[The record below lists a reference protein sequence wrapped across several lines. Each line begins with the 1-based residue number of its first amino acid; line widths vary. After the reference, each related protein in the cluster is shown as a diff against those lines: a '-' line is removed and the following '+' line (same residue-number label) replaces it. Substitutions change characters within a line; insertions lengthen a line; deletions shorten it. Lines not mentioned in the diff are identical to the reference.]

1 MKRFLSFAIAVAF
14 ITTTVMA
21 ETINING
28 TSYAATRTTKQVA
41 SGVKYI
47 TLEIPNKKASSN
59 YSKGAKVHILE
70 ADLTDPTVS
79 VRHGDSGRD
88 SRRTLAVQAANMSTS
103 TSTVVGGVNANFWI
117 TSETPYNA
125 KLQYEPFGASI
136 KDGIIYSDPNQST
149 IAHVGGPA
157 STTGLFLIDGNGR
170 CYIDYLKARTGD
182 NATGSGW
189 NFTITNKTHP
199 HTFGLDQ
206 VNGVSCP
213 GTASLYIK
221 SVYGSSKTFR
231 SVVSASN
238 YATWS
243 GSTAVEVL
251 MDFAS
256 GTTGWN
262 LGGDTKL
269 VIKAIRKNTAGNGTL
284 GNYAC
289 GIVCRDSYATVA
301 KGWAVG
307 DEITITA
314 KVNFKSKGTP
324 SKIMQATS
332 GNCICM
338 ENGKIGFN
346 SSQNNYNNKYYPR
359 TIYATNNDGTKLW
372 LIVCEHYPNRQYTY
386 SGLTTTE
393 ITYVA
398 KHIGATWATQM
409 DCGGSAQMYAGG
421 KQVSTSMDSGGVR
434 SVQSGVFIVSTP
446 GATSGGVKPD
456 PNPTDPTTPSIKS
469 DPTSVSLS
477 AVYGAATQPYKD
489 VTITATGLEADMIHS
504 SSTSGIVVTELSGWN
519 ARTGGK
525 LRFTLNTNFVSG
537 AGEYLEGKYVAVESG
552 SGTSKTRI
560 EIPVA
565 FTLTASGTDQPAKN
579 PTITVTPASLS
590 FSGEEG
596 ATIASQKVTVTG
608 KDLSAAPTVSGA
620 TDKFTVTSS
629 LTATGGT
636 ITVAPKATL
645 AAGTHTGTLTI
656 AATGATSKT
665 VSLTATITAKQVTPN
680 PNPGNPDAT
689 YGAVKFYLQGGTLAV
704 PTDNAALW
712 EEFKP
717 AYNTYYNLA
726 RSDQPIEKVTTFAPE
741 KMQDFMTN
749 TNSAWKWLGDHVLAT
764 TTAEGRTIDTEV
776 LWRFGVSAFFNCAP
790 TAASTWNGNADFT
803 QAGKPVVWQPL
814 YTFAHKPT
822 KSGATFCGWFDNA
835 AGTGSVL
842 TSCPSSGNV
851 YACWK
856 ANGTTD
862 IENVIAEVH
871 ILPTANG
878 VEIFFEG
885 TAPVAIYNINGT
897 TISNIMATNYY
908 TCDLQAGMYI
918 IRIGSDTYKFVK

>member
-1 MKRFLSFAIAVAF
+1 MKRFLLSAMAVALVA
-14 ITTTVMA
+14 TTAVA

-28 TSYAATRTTKQVA
+28 TNYAATRTTKQVA

-47 TLEIPNKKASSN
+47 TLEIPNKKASSSYAN
-59 YSKGAKVHILE
+59 GAKVHILE

-88 SRRTLAVQAANMSTS
+88 SRRSLATQATNMSTS

-117 TSETPYNA
+117 TSETPYKT

-136 KDGIIYSDPNQST
+136 KDGVIYSDPNQVT

-157 STTGLFLIDGNGR
+157 TTTGLFLIDGDGR

-182 NATGSGW
+182 NAAGSGW

-221 SVYGSSKTFR
+221 SVYGSSKAFR
-231 SVVSASN
+231 SVTSITDYS
-238 YATWS
+238 TWS
-243 GSTAVEVL
+243 GSSATEVL

-262 LGGDTKL
+262 LGGETKL

-301 KGWAVG
+301 NGWAVG

-338 ENGKIGFN
+338 ENGTIGFN

-398 KHIGATWATQM
+398 KHLGATWATQM
-409 DCGGSAQMYAGG
+409 DCGGSSQMYAGG

-434 SVQSGVFIVSTP
+434 NVQSGVFIVSTP
-446 GATSGGVKPD
+446 GATSGGVD
-456 PNPTDPTTPSIKS
+456 PEEPTTAKITAN
-469 DPTSVSLS
+469 PTSVTLS
-477 AVYGAATQPYKD
+477 GVYKSTTQPYAD
-489 VTITATGLEADMIHS
+489 VKITATNLTANMS
-504 SSTSGIVVTELSGWN
+504 YNSVSSGIVVTEQADWN
-519 ARTGGK
+519 ARTGGT

-537 AGEYLEGKYVAVESG
+537 PGTYTDKYVAIEQKG
-552 SGTSKTRI
+552 DATIRI
-560 EIPVA
+560 EIPVY
-565 FTLTASGTDQPAKN
+565 FTLTEDGSSEPDPGET
-579 PTITVTPASLS
+579 PTPST
-590 FSGEEG
+590 
-596 ATIASQKVTVTG
+596 
-608 KDLSAAPTVSGA
+608 
-620 TDKFTVTSS
+620 
-629 LTATGGT
+629 
-636 ITVAPKATL
+636 
-645 AAGTHTGTLTI
+645 
-656 AATGATSKT
+656 
-665 VSLTATITAKQVTPN
+665 
-680 PNPGNPDAT
+680 PDAT
-689 YGAVKFYLQGGTLAV
+689 YGAVKFYYQGGTLSV
-704 PTDNAALW
+704 PADNAALW
-712 EEFKP
+712 ELFKP
-717 AYNTYYNLA
+717 DYNTYYSLN
-726 RSDQPIEKVTTFAPE
+726 RSDQPIEKVTTFADS

-749 TNSAWKWLGDHVLAT
+749 ANSSWKWLGDYVSPIASAKGVEIT
-764 TTAEGRTIDTEV
+764 SEAQ
-776 LWRFGVSAFFNCAP
+776 WRYAVSHFFNCSAER
-790 TAASTWNGNADFT
+790 TAWPAMVSFETE
-803 QAGKPVVWQPL
+803 GKPEKWQPI
-814 YTFAHKPT
+814 YTFTHKPT
-822 KSGATFCGWFDNA
+822 KSGATFLGWFSNA
-835 AGTGSVL
+835 NGTGTAL
-842 TSCPSSGNV
+842 TSCPSSGDV
-851 YACWK
+851 YACWTSG
-856 ANGTTD
+856 ATTD
-862 IENVIAEVH
+862 IETLESTFVSVV
-871 ILPTANG
+871 PTTSG
-878 VEIFFEG
+878 VKVFFEG
-885 TAPVAIYNINGT
+885 TVPVAVYNING
-897 TISNIMATNYY
+897 ILVASSVATNSFA
-908 TCDLQAGMYI
+908 CDLQAGLYI
-918 IRIGSDTYKFVK
+918 IRINGETYKFVR